1 MRTRLWRKTAMKK
14 MAKRNFRTQA
24 IKSVMTLWRRRTRAA
39 NGSRSLNRI
48 SELKIKSNYVENFDW
63 GVVLAQLV

>member
-1 MRTRLWRKTAMKK
+1 MKK
-14 MAKRNFRTQA
+14 MARRNLRTQA

-39 NGSRSLNRI
+39 NGTRSLNRI
-48 SELKIKSNYVENFDW
+48 SELKIKSNYAENFDW